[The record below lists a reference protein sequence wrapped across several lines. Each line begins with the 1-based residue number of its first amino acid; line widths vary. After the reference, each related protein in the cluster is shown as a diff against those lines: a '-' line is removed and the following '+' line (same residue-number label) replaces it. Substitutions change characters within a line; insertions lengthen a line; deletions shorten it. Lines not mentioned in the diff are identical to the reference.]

1 MIRNKMNIG
10 TKIKCKSRWF
20 IICNAYKLKINQLK
34 KMTILKYKTQIK
46 NKDIE
51 NIDTGMYKFFKVY
64 FLNGQI
70 FEKKHVR
77 WNKKIINLCNNIKYI
92 TKN

>member
-1 MIRNKMNIG
+1 MYI
-10 TKIKCKSRWF
+10 KI
-20 IICNAYKLKINQLK
+20 KINQLK
-34 KMTILKYKTQIK
+34 KMTILKYKTWIEY
-46 NKDIE
+46 KDIE

-77 WNKKIINLCNNIKYI
+77 WNKKIIDLCNNINHMK
-92 TKN
+92 KN

>member
-1 MIRNKMNIG
+1 
-10 TKIKCKSRWF
+10 
-20 IICNAYKLKINQLK
+20 
-34 KMTILKYKTQIK
+34 MTILKFKTLIK

-51 NIDTGMYKFFKVY
+51 NIDTWMYKFIKVY
-64 FLNGQI
+64 LLNEQI

-77 WNKKIINLCNNIKYI
+77 WNKKIINLCNNINYI

>member
-1 MIRNKMNIG
+1 
-10 TKIKCKSRWF
+10 
-20 IICNAYKLKINQLK
+20 
-34 KMTILKYKTQIK
+34 MTILKYKTWIEY
-46 NKDIE
+46 KDIE

-77 WNKKIINLCNNIKYI
+77 WNKKNKFM
-92 TKN
+92 